1 MPKGRGSRLRFSYTD
16 NIPGYDAGD
25 NPLGDIADPPRY
37 EDPILPGGRPPPPAP
52 RPPQDAPPQ
61 DPPEDVPIDP
71 GLGGGD
77 GSGSPS
83 GINPED
89 VPPAP
94 APPEEVPIDPGLG
107 GGDGSGSPS
116 GIGPANDFTPHPMYN
131 PETGEM
137 VMANTYQEHLDL
149 AALGYTHDRPGG
161 NGAESG
167 NDYALIGVISLLF
180 FGGLILGLRK

>member
-1 MPKGRGSRLRFSYTD
+1 MPKGRGSPIRFNYTD
-16 NIPGYDAGD
+16 QIPGYDAGD
-25 NPLGDIADPPRY
+25 NPLGDITPR
-37 EDPILPGGRPPPPAP
+37 P
-52 RPPQDAPPQ
+52 RPPQDTPPQ
-61 DPPEDVPIDP
+61 DPPADVPIDP

-83 GINPED
+83 GIDPED

-149 AALGYTHDRPGG
+149 AALGYTHDRVGG
-161 NGAESG
+161 SGAESG

>member
-1 MPKGRGSRLRFSYTD
+1 MMVLGRRKRSPGRFNYTD
-16 NIPGYDAGD
+16 QIPGYDAGD
-25 NPLGDIADPPRY
+25 NPLGDIAPR
-37 EDPILPGGRPPPPAP
+37 P
-52 RPPQDAPPQ
+52 RPPQDV
-61 DPPEDVPIDP
+61 PPEDVPIDP

-94 APPEEVPIDPGLG
+94 APPEDVPIDPGLG
-107 GGDGSGSPS
+107 GGDGSGSSS
-116 GIGPANDFTPHPMYN
+116 GVGPANDFAPHPMYN

>member
-25 NPLGDIADPPRY
+25 NPLGDVADPPRY

-61 DPPEDVPIDP
+61 DPPADVPLDP

-77 GSGSPS
+77 GSGSPA
-83 GINPED
+83 GD
-89 VPPAP
+89 VPPVPP
-94 APPEEVPIDPGLG
+94 AEEVPIDPGLG
-107 GGDGSGSPS
+107 GGDGSGSSS
-116 GIGPANDFTPHPMYN
+116 GVGTANDFTPHLMYD
-131 PETGEM
+131 PETGQGY
-137 VMANTYQEHLDL
+137 MANTYEDHLYYSS
-149 AALGYTHDRPGG
+149 LGYVHDKPGG
-161 NGAESG
+161 DGAESA